1 MIKTIKKLKWSKR
14 IARITF
20 PWAKTDLQIQ
30 EVATIWN
37 LQAELLMN
45 IWTQIMEEIQL
56 QPQQKE
62 AILKLPI
69 SNSELKELITSRPI
83 NKISWVEAYRFKIIL
98 RKWFNLKSKISIMDL
113 ESNRSRMSQ
122 WLKWT
127 FHNTKLETR
136 SKIMTK
142 DNKML

>member
-1 MIKTIKKLKWSKR
+1 L
-14 IARITF
+14 
-20 PWAKTDLQIQ
+20 
-30 EVATIWN
+30 
-37 LQAELLMN
+37 
-45 IWTQIMEEIQL
+45 
-56 QPQQKE
+56 
-62 AILKLPI
+62 
-69 SNSELKELITSRPI
+69 ELKELITSRPI

-98 RKWFNLKSKISIMDL
+98 RKWFNLKSKISITDL
-113 ESNRSRMSQ
+113 ESNRSRMFQ